1 MSKAYENRQA
11 KRTARNFARGPIA
24 DRTHRLPT
32 LFGVEHPSR
41 GALNLLPA
49 STITTPAAT
58 EVLTPSITGPSQISP
73 SPLLMPMIPIPSICD
88 EPILTDDDFAILNEP
103 VDATT
108 TIDEDA
114 EGEIDAEADQSVVF
128 DKI

>member
-1 MSKAYENRQA
+1 MKC
-11 KRTARNFARGPIA
+11 TARNFARGPIA
-24 DRTHRLPT
+24 DRTHHLPT

-41 GALNLLPA
+41 GALNLPPA
-49 STITTPAAT
+49 SSITTPATT
-58 EVLTPSITGPSQISP
+58 EVLMPSITGPSQISP
-73 SPLLMPMIPIPSICD
+73 SPLLMPMIPIPSIRD

-114 EGEIDAEADQSVVF
+114 KGEIDAEVAQSVVLVK
-128 DKI
+128 DGKEKEVVK